1 VIKNYRLGPCRLTRA
16 SILPHKSCRRE
27 SEKMQNHAETIATQ
41 TDPTF
46 KKMGL
51 KSGDVFAS
59 PREKKAVPPTII
71 AAETR
76 GRINPRENFRTLFTS
91 LKLK

>member
-1 VIKNYRLGPCRLTRA
+1 MVCNKDYRLGPSRVTRG
-16 SILPHKSCRRE
+16 SILPHKSCRRDR
-27 SEKMQNHAETIATQ
+27 EKMQNHAETIAAQ

-59 PREKKAVPPTII
+59 PREKKAVPPTRT

-76 GRINPRENFRTLFTS
+76 GRIN
-91 LKLK
+91 